1 MIDFLEALPI
11 EQACSVT
18 ELAVRFGL
26 TEKQAAS
33 RVKAIYKRRP
43 DLVGKVVD
51 IVPPAEVVIRLV
63 QQQIAE
69 VNGDNVM
76 DFNSRCRQ
84 VIAAT
89 VLSRNRQYIKALL
102 RRLGLSD
109 DAGILTGHEE
119 VLINALLDEETGIA
133 DHLKAMSNGLVS
145 LAGGVNEAI
154 LLLGLENQG
163 LVFDRD
169 FTRTGKNS
177 VADFVIYG
185 PERRQSM
192 YVEVKSF
199 KARERLLRGLQD
211 IHYPDKIGVGFF
223 MDPSEFNDDRTVT
236 LLAAG
241 PLAIYMPDSTLAAVS
256 AEAKRRVTRQGNV
269 LYRGLSTFFHDMAAY
284 NNAGQLPEWR

>member
-1 MIDFLEALPI
+1 MIDFLEALQV

-18 ELAVRFGL
+18 ELAARFGL
-26 TEKQAAS
+26 TEKQVAS

-63 QQQIAE
+63 RQQIAE

-109 DAGILTGHEE
+109 DAGTLTGHEE

-154 LLLGLENQG
+154 LMLGLENQG
-163 LVFDRD
+163 LIFERD

-223 MDPSEFNDDRTVT
+223 TDPSEFNDDRTVT

-269 LYRGLSTFFHDMAAY
+269 LYRGLSTFFRDMAAY
-284 NNAGQLPEWR
+284 NNAGQLPECR